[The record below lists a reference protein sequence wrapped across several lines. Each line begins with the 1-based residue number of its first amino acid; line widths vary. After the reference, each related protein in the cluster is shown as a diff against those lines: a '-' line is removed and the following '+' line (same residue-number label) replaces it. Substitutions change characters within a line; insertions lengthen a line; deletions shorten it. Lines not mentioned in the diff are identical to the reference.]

1 MDAQPTAT
9 LLTARYMSVKPELLK
24 QIRDAVV
31 RNSVLPDVVFALVGG
46 HMLFA
51 VFIPEEEHDADRDNI
66 PLQIGAEEGRAL
78 CSVCCPH

>member
-31 RNSVLPDVVFALVGG
+31 RNSVLPVGG

-78 CSVCCPH
+78 CNVCCPH